1 MGNTFIEFFRSRVS
15 REEKRAF
22 LSAFI
27 AGLLV
32 HIYKFSNTL
41 PNSDSLY
48 NFYDPQN
55 IVASG
60 RWFLS
65 VACAPSSFFDLPW
78 VTGLF
83 SLVYISLTA
92 AVVVRLLGIKDPVAV
107 VLGGALIASYPG
119 MTETFFYG
127 FTADGYFL
135 AMLLAA
141 LAVLSSSFE
150 CKKPWQWAVSAVLLC
165 LACGIYQAYVSFA
178 LVLTAVYFIGEML
191 EGRRTNGEAWL
202 YIGRQAAIYAVG
214 MILYYVVW
222 RICLAAEDAEAVT
235 YLGIDAAA
243 RLEFLPSNII
253 GWLTG
258 SRRYAEFM
266 AVECTASAYGM
277 NLYGVLNIVFLAAA
291 AVGTVIAAVKS
302 GLFRRRMQLVL
313 SIAAAVAIP
322 LFACIWLIVSP
333 DMVYR
338 PMMLVCYCLLPVFA
352 AALFARWLRPWMGN
366 IFAVVL
372 ALIILNN
379 GVLANISY
387 FYMHSSYERSYAT
400 ALEMTTRMHMI
411 ANDDEIERIAI
422 VGAGEKSDAVILGYD
437 EPSSHAHILTGRLRS
452 DLMYDREHIYHFLE
466 GVLGVDFRFASNEEC
481 AEFAE
486 QPDIADMG
494 VWPAKDSMRL
504 CNGVLIIKIGQY

>member
-1 MGNTFIEFFRSRVS
+1 M
-15 REEKRAF
+15 
-22 LSAFI
+22 
-27 AGLLV
+27 
-32 HIYKFSNTL
+32 
-41 PNSDSLY
+41 
-48 NFYDPQN
+48 
-55 IVASG
+55 
-60 RWFLS
+60 
-65 VACAPSSFFDLPW
+65 PW

-141 LAVLSSSFE
+141 LAVLFSSFE

-191 EGRRTNGEAWL
+191 EGRRTNGEAWR

-222 RICLAAEDAEAVT
+222 RICLAA
-235 YLGIDAAA
+235 
-243 RLEFLPSNII
+243 
-253 GWLTG
+253 
-258 SRRYAEFM
+258 
-266 AVECTASAYGM
+266 
-277 NLYGVLNIVFLAAA
+277 A
-291 AVGTVIAAVKS
+291 AVGAVIAAVKS
-302 GLFRRRMQLVL
+302 GLLRRRMQLVL

-411 ANDDEIERIAI
+411 ADDDEIERIAI

-481 AEFAE
+481 AELAE
-486 QPDIADMG
+486 QPDVADMG

>member
-92 AVVVRLLGIKDPVAV
+92 AVAVRLLGIKDPVAV

-141 LAVLSSSFE
+141 LAVLFSSFE

-235 YLGIDAAA
+235 YLGIAAAA
-243 RLEFLPSNII
+243 RLEFSPSNIV

-258 SRRYAEFM
+258 SRRYAGFM
-266 AVECTASAYGM
+266 AVECTASAYGL
-277 NLYGVLNIVFLAAA
+277 NLYGVLNLVFFAAA
-291 AVGTVIAAVKS
+291 AVGAVIAAVKS
-302 GLFRRRMQLVL
+302 GLLRRRMQLVL
-313 SIAAAVAIP
+313 SIA
-322 LFACIWLIVSP
+322 LRWRS
-333 DMVYR
+333 R
-338 PMMLVCYCLLPVFA
+338 SLPA
-352 AALFARWLRPWMGN
+352 YG
-366 IFAVVL
+366 
-372 ALIILNN
+372 
-379 GVLANISY
+379 S
-387 FYMHSSYERSYAT
+387 
-400 ALEMTTRMHMI
+400 
-411 ANDDEIERIAI
+411 
-422 VGAGEKSDAVILGYD
+422 
-437 EPSSHAHILTGRLRS
+437 
-452 DLMYDREHIYHFLE
+452 
-466 GVLGVDFRFASNEEC
+466 
-481 AEFAE
+481 
-486 QPDIADMG
+486 
-494 VWPAKDSMRL
+494 
-504 CNGVLIIKIGQY
+504 

>member
-191 EGRRTNGEAWL
+191 EGRRTNGEAWR

-222 RICLAAEDAEAVT
+222 RICLAAEGAEAVT

-243 RLEFLPSNII
+243 RLEFSPANIV

-266 AVECTASAYGM
+266 AVECTASAYGL
-277 NLYGVLNIVFLAAA
+277 NLYGVLNLVFLAAA
-291 AVGTVIAAVKS
+291 AVGAFIAAVKS
-302 GLFRRRMQLVL
+302 GLLRRRMQLVL

-352 AALFARWLRPWMGN
+352 AALFAR
-366 IFAVVL
+366 
-372 ALIILNN
+372 
-379 GVLANISY
+379 
-387 FYMHSSYERSYAT
+387 
-400 ALEMTTRMHMI
+400 
-411 ANDDEIERIAI
+411 
-422 VGAGEKSDAVILGYD
+422 
-437 EPSSHAHILTGRLRS
+437 
-452 DLMYDREHIYHFLE
+452 
-466 GVLGVDFRFASNEEC
+466 
-481 AEFAE
+481 
-486 QPDIADMG
+486 
-494 VWPAKDSMRL
+494 
-504 CNGVLIIKIGQY
+504 